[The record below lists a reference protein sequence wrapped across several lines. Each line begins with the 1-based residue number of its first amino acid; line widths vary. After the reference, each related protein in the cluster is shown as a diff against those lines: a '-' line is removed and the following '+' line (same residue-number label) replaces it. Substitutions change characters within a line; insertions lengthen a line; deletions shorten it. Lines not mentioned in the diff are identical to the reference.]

1 MPLTDE
7 QRQAIRDEEFFRDQ
21 VRKELAGPKKAPGF
35 FERISNFLETKSGF
49 WLLTTVLA
57 GVTATGFTSL
67 QRYLDRDQIAQ
78 REAAER
84 SRRDMETV
92 LKLGPMLTSD
102 KRTQVDVAIVLLDG
116 LASDNALDNRVAH
129 QVRALVQNTL
139 ATGLKKDATDEEK
152 AQARAIIDYADRA
165 RMNAIQRPESSA
177 SAAAAAALPAAQSGL
192 SAAIDNAGLPVRVYM
207 QIAAE
212 ADRPRAEAAN
222 TALRKAGVIA
232 PGIELVPL
240 RSAPTQ
246 NDLRYCEGKVDS
258 NALERVKAA
267 VADTVAPPPKPVV
280 LAARLCTNV
289 RYNHFEI
296 WYARSGGG

>member
-7 QRQAIRDEEFFRDQ
+7 QRQTIRDEEFYRDQ
-21 VRKELAGPKKAPGF
+21 VRKELAGPKQAPGF
-35 FERISNFLETKSGF
+35 FERFSNFLETKSGF

-67 QRYLDRDQIAQ
+67 QRYLDRDEITR

-116 LASDNALDNRVAH
+116 LASDNALDNRVAL

-139 ATGLKKDATDEEK
+139 ATGLKRDATEEEQ
-152 AQARAIIDYADRA
+152 AQARAIIDFADRA
-165 RMNAIQRPESSA
+165 RMATIQRPESSA
-177 SAAAAAALPAAQSGL
+177 SAAAAAPVVQSRL

-207 QIAAE
+207 QIASE
-212 ADRPRAEAAN
+212 GDRPKAESASA
-222 TALRKAGVIA
+222 ALRKVGVIA
-232 PGIELVPL
+232 PGIELVPV
-240 RSAPTQ
+240 RSAPAQ
-246 NDLRYCEGKVDS
+246 NDLRYCDGKVDA

-267 VADTVAPPPKPVV
+267 VAETVTPAPKPVV
-280 LAARLCTNV
+280 LAARLCGNV

-296 WYARSGGG
+296 WYARSGG